1 MPGIPRE
8 VAEHSLDVRPNSK
21 PVKQR
26 LRCFGEE
33 LQKLL
38 AAGFIK
44 EVFHPEWLAN
54 PILVKK
60 KNGNWRMCV
69 DYTSLN
75 KVCPKVPFPLPHID
89 QIVDSTAGCEL
100 LSFLDTYSG
109 YHQIKMK
116 EFD

>member
-8 VAEHSLDVRPNSK
+8 VAEHSLDIRPNSK

-26 LRCFGEE
+26 LRRFDELKHRAICEE

-44 EVFHPEWLAN
+44 EVFHPKWQAN
-54 PILVKK
+54 PVLVKK
-60 KNGNWRMCV
+60 KNGSWRMCV
-69 DYTSLN
+69 DYTTLN
-75 KVCPKVPFPLPHID
+75 KACLKVAFPLPRID

-100 LSFLDTYSG
+100 LFFLDA
-109 YHQIKMK
+109 
-116 EFD
+116 